1 MWALILLLPILSF
14 SLNLNSGVNWWGT
27 ANTTEKRNEVAK
39 KEKEKKPIQPP
50 QKNRTEEK
58 LTAEEIFKKSV
69 EQFENRLR
77 KNKTL
82 VEYLY
87 FKDPSNPV
95 YQKAYKKW
103 IEWKQKKTTE
113 IVSPLVG
120 YARGSHIDTSKV
132 IEFFKAHK
140 YVFFFFYRPDCPY
153 CRASYGQV
161 KELENL
167 GFKVYWI
174 NAYEEPEMFQRWH
187 IRATPTLI
195 AVSKIDK
202 KAVRWEGSFNTYSV
216 LQYFYARLKNALK
229 LYPSNLK

>member
-1 MWALILLLPILSF
+1 MRKVLLNSF
-14 SLNLNSGVNWWGT
+14 LFVSLTTISYSLNLNSNVDWWGT

-50 QKNRTEEK
+50 QKTEEK

-69 EQFENRLR
+69 EQFENRLK

-113 IVSPLVG
+113 IVSPLV
-120 YARGSHIDTSKV
+120 Y
-132 IEFFKAHK
+132 
-140 YVFFFFYRPDCPY
+140 
-153 CRASYGQV
+153 
-161 KELENL
+161 
-167 GFKVYWI
+167 
-174 NAYEEPEMFQRWH
+174 
-187 IRATPTLI
+187 
-195 AVSKIDK
+195 
-202 KAVRWEGSFNTYSV
+202 
-216 LQYFYARLKNALK
+216 
-229 LYPSNLK
+229 